1 MSDVLTA
8 PVFGKVNVVLQAPPR
23 TGKSTLV
30 AKLCSMLES
39 KGYKIGG
46 IQTPEIREKNR
57 RVGFWVLDVYKGTK
71 EILAHIDIKSK
82 FKVSK
87 YGVDLNSFDE
97 LAITAIDYAIE
108 NCQLIIID
116 EIGKMELFSDKFQD
130 AVIRGL
136 NSSKPVIGTMGMI
149 NHPFVRLL
157 KSRSDVQVLTIDRG
171 NMEDIYQE
179 ICRLLGLITI

>member
-1 MSDVLTA
+1 MSDSTPLN
-8 PVFGKVNVVLQAPPR
+8 KVNVVLQAPPR

-87 YGVDLNSFDE
+87 YGVDINSFDE
-97 LAITAIDYAIE
+97 LAIAAIISAIE
-108 NCQLIIID
+108 ICDIVVID
-116 EIGKMELFSDKFQD
+116 EIGKMELFSQKFQD
-130 AVIRGL
+130 VVIKGF
-136 NSSKPVIGTMGMI
+136 NSDKPVIGTMGQI
-149 NHPFVRLL
+149 SHPFVRLI
-157 KSRSDVQVLTIDRG
+157 KSKSDVQVLTIDRG

-179 ICRLLGLITI
+179 TCRFLGLRTI

>member
-1 MSDVLTA
+1 MSEYAPLKKINVLI
-8 PVFGKVNVVLQAPPR
+8 QAPPR

-30 AKLCSMLES
+30 DKLCSMLET

-57 RVGFWVLDVYKGTK
+57 RVGFWVLDINNGNKD
-71 EILAHIDIKSK
+71 ILAHVDIKSK

-97 LAITAIDYAIE
+97 LAITAINYAIE
-108 NCQLIIID
+108 NCQLVVID
-116 EIGKMELFSDKFQD
+116 EIGKMELFSENFQD
-130 AVIRGL
+130 AVIKGL

-149 NHPFVRLL
+149 PHPFVRLL
-157 KSRSDVQVLTIDRG
+157 KSRSDVQVLTIDRR
-171 NMEDIYQE
+171 NMEVIYQE
-179 ICRLLGLITI
+179 ICSLLGLRTI

>member
-1 MSDVLTA
+1 MSDYIKLKKINA
-8 PVFGKVNVVLQAPPR
+8 FIQAPPR

-30 AKLCSMLES
+30 AKLCSMLDS

-57 RVGFWVLDVYKGTK
+57 RVGFWVLDIYKGKK
-71 EILAHIDIKSK
+71 EILAHIDINSK

-97 LAITAIDYAIE
+97 LAVTAINSAIE
-108 NCQLIIID
+108 NCDIVVID
-116 EIGKMELFSDKFQD
+116 EIGKMELFSEKFQEV
-130 AVIRGL
+130 VIRGL
-136 NSSKPVIGTMGMI
+136 NKSKPVIGTMGQI
-149 NHPFVRLL
+149 NHPFVSLI

-171 NMEDIYQE
+171 NMEDTYQE
-179 ICRLLGLITI
+179 ICSLLGLRTIL

>member
-1 MSDVLTA
+1 MSNHVKLKKINVLI
-8 PVFGKVNVVLQAPPR
+8 QAPPR

-30 AKLCSMLES
+30 AKFCSMLES

-57 RVGFWVLDVYKGTK
+57 RVGFWVLDVNKGTK
-71 EILAHIDIKSK
+71 GILAHIDIKSK

-87 YGVDLNSFDE
+87 YGVDTNSFDE
-97 LAITAIDYAIE
+97 LAVSAINSAIE
-108 NCQLIIID
+108 NCDVVVID
-116 EIGKMELFSDKFQD
+116 EIGKMELFSEKFQD
-130 AVIRGL
+130 IVIKGL
-136 NSSKPVIGTMGMI
+136 NSDKPVIGTMGKI
-149 NHPFVRLL
+149 NHPFVRFL

-179 ICRLLGLITI
+179 ICKLLGLRTI

>member
-1 MSDVLTA
+1 MSDYGQLKKINA
-8 PVFGKVNVVLQAPPR
+8 LLQAPPR

-30 AKLCSMLES
+30 DKLCSMLET

-46 IQTPEIREKNR
+46 IQTPEIREKKK
-57 RVGFWVLDVYKGTK
+57 RVGFWVLDINKGKK
-71 EILAHIDIKSK
+71 ELLAHINIKSK
-82 FKVSK
+82 FNVSK

-97 LAITAIDYAIE
+97 LAITAINYAIE
-108 NCQLIIID
+108 NCQLVVID
-116 EIGKMELFSDKFQD
+116 EIGKMELFSEKFQD

-136 NSSKPVIGTMGMI
+136 NSSIPVIGTMGMI
-149 NHPFVRLL
+149 SHPFVQLL

-179 ICRLLGLITI
+179 ICRLLGLRTI